1 MRALADIRSRPV
13 SLILVTVLV
22 GLFGAVSITAFDA
35 ARRTDSAY
43 QRYRTAANEP
53 EVEVISCDNG
63 FPGPNLDLT
72 QLERLPEVKAFAV
85 GALSL
90 VNVADAEGRP
100 LFFRAQDLSVS
111 IVGLRNARDTRVLQ
125 PKLLEGRYPTGPD
138 EVAAGWGNTDAPRP
152 AVGDTIDIQMMRQ
165 SVMDRSGIPVR
176 SKMLHYR
183 ARVTGRVL
191 MPGELTGD
199 QATVWATPAF
209 VAAHQGEAWWC
220 DAAAFQ
226 LKGGAVDSP
235 SFLARVYAIEPGAA
249 AFDTSGE
256 AIYVSR
262 TTHLDAIILR
272 LLAALA
278 AIGGII
284 VLGQSLV
291 RRTSLGSVES
301 PILRALGMKRRE
313 IVSAAAQP
321 ALLVAAGGALLAV
334 LGATAASAR
343 FPTGI
348 PGLIEPDPGMHVD
361 VLAVGVGVAVIVVT
375 TMLCVL
381 LPARWLASARGGVGG
396 AVEYQRSDRRSAM
409 ASAVARLP
417 LPVSARAGTR
427 LALEPGHG
435 RTATPVR
442 STIVG
447 LSLAVATMVAAFG
460 FAASMDH
467 FAATPRLWGVNFDFG
482 AGQPYA
488 GPDFQDKAVPV
499 IRADPGVQ
507 SLAAGNFQQ
516 YLSLRGPRGRS
527 QENVWALETIKGK
540 QVTTTMLQGRWPH
553 AADEIALGRETL
565 GRLGARVGGLVTA
578 TVAGTTRELKVVGVP
593 VFPDVGFG
601 PGLGQGAAMT
611 LNGLR
616 VFYPRV
622 TENLVMGDFAQGADA
637 TAVVERLNRGVLDSL
652 DAGISVGIT
661 AGTTVQGTHRSRA
674 LPLQLS
680 VLFALAA
687 FATLVHVLLTSVR
700 RRRRDLAILQTLG
713 FRRRQVAA
721 TIAWQALTLASAA
734 LLIGVPLGVLGG
746 RLAWTAFAY
755 RLGVVSEPVTS
766 PLAIVVIPLTLAA
779 ALIVSLGPG
788 LMARRVR
795 PATVLKA
802 E

>member
-1 MRALADIRSRPV
+1 MA
-13 SLILVTVLV
+13 
-22 GLFGAVSITAFDA
+22 AFDA

-43 QRYRTAANEP
+43 ERYRIASNEP
-53 EVEVISCDNG
+53 EAMVLSCDNG
-63 FPGPNLDLT
+63 FPAPKLDLT
-72 QLERLPEVKAFAV
+72 QVRRLPEVKAS
-85 GALSL
+85 ALAAFSL
-90 VNVADAEGRP
+90 ANVADSKGRP
-100 LFFRAQDLSVS
+100 LFFRVQDLSVTL
-111 IVGLRNARDTRVLQ
+111 VGPRGPGDIRV
-125 PKLLEGRYPTGPD
+125 PRPMLLEGRYPTAPD
-138 EVAAGWGNTDAPRP
+138 EVAAGWGDTDAPRP

-191 MPGELTGD
+191 LPGELTGD
-199 QATVWATPAF
+199 AATVWTSPAF

-220 DAAAFQ
+220 DGAAFQ
-226 LKGGAVDSP
+226 LKGGATDGP
-235 SFLARVYAIEPGAA
+235 SFLARVYAIEPGAVA
-249 AFDTSGE
+249 LDTSGE

-291 RRTSLGSVES
+291 RRTSLGAIET
-301 PILRALGMKRRE
+301 PILRALGMRKRD
-313 IVSAAAQP
+313 IVWAAALP
-321 ALLVAAGGALLAV
+321 ALVVAAGGALLAV
-334 LGATAASAR
+334 LGAIAASAK

-381 LPARWLASARGGVGG
+381 LPARRLASARGGVGG
-396 AVEYQRSDRRSAM
+396 TVEYQRGDRRSTI
-409 ASAVARLP
+409 ASGVARLP
-417 LPVSARAGTR
+417 LPASARAGTR

-467 FAATPRLWGVNFDFG
+467 FAATPRLWGLDFDFG
-482 AGQPYA
+482 AGQPFV
-488 GPDFQDKAVPV
+488 GPAFQDKAVPV

-507 SLAAGNFQQ
+507 NLAAGNFQQ
-516 YLSLRGPRGRS
+516 YLSLRGPSGRS
-527 QENVWALETIKGK
+527 QEATWALETMKGK
-540 QVTTTMLQGRWPH
+540 QVTTTMLEGRWPR
-553 AADEIALGRETL
+553 AANEIALGRETL
-565 GRLGARVGGLVTA
+565 GRLGVRVGASVTA
-578 TVAGTTRELKVVGVP
+578 TVAGTTRVLKVVGVP
-593 VFPDVGFG
+593 VFPDFGFG

-611 LNGLR
+611 MDGLR
-616 VFYPRV
+616 VFYPQV
-622 TENLVMGDFAQGADA
+622 TQNLVIGDFAPGTDA
-637 TAVVERLNRGVLDSL
+637 NAVVERLNRTVLDGL
-652 DAGISVGIT
+652 DAGTNVRIS
-661 AGTTVQGTHRSRA
+661 AGTTVQGTQRSRA

-721 TIAWQALTLASAA
+721 TIAWQALTLASIA

-746 RLAWTAFAY
+746 RLGWAAFAY

-766 PLAIVVIPLTLAA
+766 PLAIVVVPITLAA

-788 LMARRVR
+788 LVARRVR
-795 PATVLKA
+795 PATILKA